1 MSKIKY
7 GIVGASGKMGKEII
21 AIMNENGNEL
31 VFKYDLDGE
40 WENDSPQILID
51 FSLPQV
57 FEKSID
63 YGIKFKSPFIIGTTG
78 LSDAQMNK
86 LKEISKQIPV
96 VQSYNF
102 SVGVQLLLECVQLL
116 NKKLTD
122 WDVEV
127 VETHHRFKKD
137 KPSGTALMVKN
148 VLGKDRPTGKAGINI
163 SSLRLGNV
171 VGEHSVS
178 FGGLGETLTITHNAI
193 SRRTFAEGVLR
204 AVNFILDKQN
214 GFYTIKDVLSS

>member
-78 LSDAQMNK
+78 LSDEQMNK

-137 KPSGTALMVKN
+137 KPSGTALMIKS
-148 VLGKDRPTGKAGINI
+148 VLAQDRPAGKAGINI